1 MTSTV
6 RIFERRRGRERPIG
20 DVPKLILGAL
30 VLAGATQ
37 VVLTARIPPIT
48 TAPEALPE
56 PPEAAILR
64 LAAVGESAAFGKLLM
79 LWLQAF
85 DYRGDTRVPYRAL
98 DYPKLGRWIER
109 IVSLDPSGQYAL
121 LSAARIYAEVPDP
134 DRQRVMLDVV
144 LRLFRDDPNRR
155 WPWLAH
161 ATVLAK
167 HRLKDLPLA
176 LAYAREL
183 AERATGPD
191 VPLWARQMTPFL
203 LEDMNE
209 LEAARVLIGG
219 LLAAGQ
225 VKDARDA
232 ALLEAR
238 LKALEARI
246 RSGK

>member
-1 MTSTV
+1 LTSTV
-6 RIFERRRGRERPIG
+6 RIFEARRGRERPIG
-20 DVPKLILGAL
+20 VVPRAIVGAL
-30 VLAGATQ
+30 ILAGATQ
-37 VVLTARIPPIT
+37 VGLTARLPAVT

-56 PPEAAILR
+56 PPTAAYLQ
-64 LAAVGESAAFGKLLM
+64 LAAVGEPVALGKLLM

-85 DYRGDTRVPYRAL
+85 DYRGDSRVPYRAL
-98 DYPKLGRWIER
+98 DYDKLGRWIER
-109 IVSLDPSGQYAL
+109 IVALDPSGQYAL

-134 DRQRVMLDVV
+134 RKQRVMLDLV
-144 LRLFRDDPNRR
+144 LRLFREDPNRR

-183 AERATGPD
+183 GERATGPE
-191 VPLWARQMTPFL
+191 VPLWARQMAPFL

-209 LEAARVLIGG
+209 LEAARILIGG

-225 VKDARDA
+225 VRDARDA
-232 ALLEAR
+232 ALLESR
-238 LKALEARI
+238 LKALEERI
-246 RSGK
+246 QSGR